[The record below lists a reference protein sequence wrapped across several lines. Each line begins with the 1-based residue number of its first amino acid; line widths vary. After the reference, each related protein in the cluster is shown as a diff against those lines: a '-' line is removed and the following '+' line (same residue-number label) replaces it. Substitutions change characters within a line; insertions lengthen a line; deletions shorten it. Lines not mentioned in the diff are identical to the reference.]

1 MSLRS
6 AHEGHY
12 AGAVQRGMPYQ
23 YTFQQYLPRTWRAVL
38 HGCEER
44 IIMTDTAGTGW
55 TGGQKAVGDIAPA
68 LADYTDKVL
77 FDDVWERVE
86 LSKRDRSLLTV
97 AALVVLGTTDQL
109 RFHLDFARQNG
120 VTQTELIEALT
131 HLAFYAGWPKAMAA
145 VGVARDVF
153 GTSDTEQ

>member
-1 MSLRS
+1 
-6 AHEGHY
+6 
-12 AGAVQRGMPYQ
+12 
-23 YTFQQYLPRTWRAVL
+23 
-38 HGCEER
+38 
-44 IIMTDTAGTGW
+44 MTDTAGTGW

-68 LADYTDKVL
+68 LAQYTDKVL

-97 AALVVLGTTDQL
+97 AALVVLGNTEQL

-153 GTSDTEQ
+153 GKSETEH

>member
-1 MSLRS
+1 MLC
-6 AHEGHY
+6 
-12 AGAVQRGMPYQ
+12 Q
-23 YTFQQYLPRTWRAVL
+23 YTFQQSLPGPHRSVF
-38 HGCEER
+38 HGFEGR
-44 IIMTDTAGTGW
+44 IIMTDNAGTGW
-55 TGGQKAVGDIAPA
+55 TGGHKAVGDIAPA
-68 LADYTDKVL
+68 LAQYTDKVL

-97 AALVVLGTTDQL
+97 AALVVLGNTEQL

-153 GTSDTEQ
+153 GKSETEH